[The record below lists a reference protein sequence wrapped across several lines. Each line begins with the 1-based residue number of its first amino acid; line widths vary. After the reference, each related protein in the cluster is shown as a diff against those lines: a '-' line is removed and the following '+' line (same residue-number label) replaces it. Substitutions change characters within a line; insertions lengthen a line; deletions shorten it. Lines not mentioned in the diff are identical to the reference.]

1 MASQFPIRFGWL
13 SPCIGNRW
21 SDHRPIVVDQAKTIL
36 PTVND
41 HFDSMWIADHFYG
54 FDAKTDPFVE
64 AWTSLTWL
72 AAKFPDVMLCH
83 HVLGHGYRP
92 PALTAKMAATL
103 QVFSENRFMLG
114 IGAGWR
120 GDEYE
125 AYGYD
130 FPKPAV
136 RFAQLEEVV
145 AICRLMWTE
154 DMPSFEG
161 THYSITE
168 AAAPPLPEVVPP
180 VCIGANGEQIGLPL
194 VGRIADMW
202 HNSSR
207 DPEAWLRK
215 RDIVRASAEAA
226 GRDPGS
232 IETGITI
239 ERPLPET
246 DAESE
251 AYVELIGRRREAGVD
266 HFVMD
271 FGNPSST
278 DPILRFSE
286 QVPTIG
292 IGVQDRLGRGRQTGK
307 ALAHVSDAASEP
319 DLRRGRNRDHVA
331 RLRTNRATASGS
343 TSPTRRMLRPF
354 ARAISMQPGEDG
366 SGPRCRAGS
375 SMTSTGRKLACVT
388 ASSSGRKRG
397 SRNQLKTWLALR
409 SYRRAT
415 CATEMP
421 GTIACATIRR
431 FSSSGQCRRTRRF
444 RLLITAT

>member
-54 FDAKTDPFVE
+54 FDQKTDPFVE

-125 AYGYD
+125 AYGYE
-130 FPKPAV
+130 FPKASV

-154 DMPSFEG
+154 DLPTFEG
-161 THYSITE
+161 THYAITE

-207 DPEAWLRK
+207 DEDAWLRK

-246 DAESE
+246 DAESAE
-251 AYVELIGRRREAGVD
+251 YVELIGRRREAGVD

-271 FGNPSST
+271 FGNPAST
-278 DPILRFSE
+278 EPILRFSE
-286 QVPTIG
+286 QVI
-292 IGVQDRLGRGRQTGK
+292 
-307 ALAHVSDAASEP
+307 AE
-319 DLRRGRNRDHVA
+319 LR
-331 RLRTNRATASGS
+331 
-343 TSPTRRMLRPF
+343 
-354 ARAISMQPGEDG
+354 
-366 SGPRCRAGS
+366 
-375 SMTSTGRKLACVT
+375 
-388 ASSSGRKRG
+388 
-397 SRNQLKTWLALR
+397 
-409 SYRRAT
+409 
-415 CATEMP
+415 
-421 GTIACATIRR
+421 
-431 FSSSGQCRRTRRF
+431 
-444 RLLITAT
+444 